1 MITICTVLPQQDSP
15 SGPKD
20 GSKSRNTTSR
30 KKDESHP
37 RFA

>member
-1 MITICTVLPQQDSP
+1 MNINALLPDQDSP
-15 SGPKD
+15 SGPKEN
-20 GSKSRNTTSR
+20 SKSRNTTHR

>member
-1 MITICTVLPQQDSP
+1 MFINTLLPHEDRP

-20 GSKSRNTTSR
+20 NTKSRNTTSP
-30 KKDESHP
+30 KKDQPHP